1 MRLRFNHNTTKKII
15 ALSAAAAA
23 FMSVCGCT
31 PVQQNSPFLD
41 QQASEF
47 IGTSV
52 TETAIHTTTATTE
65 TTTTELSGPTF
76 SEIPLE
82 IPYMDICDTELVYQ
96 AEDTELTAVFE
107 TDNTKTDY
115 TGSGYVKGL
124 TGTLQNTFAFKTE
137 VPTSQHYDITI
148 IICADNGAECTLL
161 LNGEELTDIAVEAN
175 ESFISVTVPGI
186 FMDNGENTISIC
198 QKDGEMFLDCLELR
212 NNTSLAPNRYIEA
225 VSCDPEASPEVLRL
239 LNFLCDSYSGR
250 IISGQHVSGGGNS
263 EIEHIVKTTGKYP
276 AIRFDDMYPYSS
288 NGGEPEF
295 AETIDSC
302 LNWSERGGIVGL
314 MWHWY
319 APVGESCT
327 LKASEEFSLSAM
339 TEYSD
344 IAALAPEKLEQ
355 MEKNGEIS
363 SDCLALIRD
372 IDAVSQELKKLSDAD
387 VPVLWRPLHQAG
399 SGLYWWESD
408 GAEAYLW
415 LWDLI
420 YTRMTEYHSLHNLIW
435 VWNGTDK
442 DFVPDSNKFDIA
454 SADIYMPE
462 EDEFGS
468 GYEAFY
474 ALQEMAPNKLITLSE
489 CSSFPDLSLAFRD
502 GSVWSYFG
510 LWYEPYLTEE
520 DNGFVTAE
528 DLINIYNSEGVL
540 TREDYISYCEMY
552 DSESDTTINTE
563 EDHSYDE
570 EE

>member
-1 MRLRFNHNTTKKII
+1 MSLHFNYSALERFA
-15 ALSAAAAA
+15 ALAAAAA
-23 FMSVCGCT
+23 VFISVCGCT

-47 IGTSV
+47 IGT
-52 TETAIHTTTATTE
+52 TTAETTIPTVTTTTT
-65 TTTTELSGPTF
+65 TTTTELSGPEF
-76 SEIPLE
+76 SEVPLD

-96 AEDTELTAVFE
+96 AEDIELTAAFE

-124 TGTLQNTFAFKTE
+124 TGELQNTFAFKAE

-161 LNGEELTDIAVEAN
+161 LNDEELTDIAAEAN
-175 ESFISVTVPGI
+175 ESFVSVTVPGI
-186 FMDNGENTISIC
+186 FMEEGENTISIC
-198 QKDGEMFLDCLELR
+198 QKDGEMFLDCMELR

-225 VSCDPEASPEVLRL
+225 VSCDTEASPEVIRL

-250 IISGQHVSGGGNS
+250 IISGQHVSGSGNK
-263 EIEHIVKTTGKYP
+263 EIDHIVKTTGKYP

-295 AETIDSC
+295 AEITESCID
-302 LNWSERGGIVGL
+302 WSERGGIVGL

-319 APVGESCT
+319 APAGEPKN
-327 LKASEEFSLSAM
+327 LAMSEEFSISAVM
-339 TEYSD
+339 EYSGFAD
-344 IAALAPEKLEQ
+344 LAPKRLEQ

-363 SDCLALIRD
+363 SEFLALIKD
-372 IDAVSQELKKLSDAD
+372 IDAVSAELKKLSDSGI
-387 VPVLWRPLHQAG
+387 PVLWRPLHQAG
-399 SGLYWWESD
+399 SGIYWWESE

-442 DFVPDSNKFDIA
+442 NFVPDSSQFDIA
-454 SADIYMPE
+454 SADIYLSE
-462 EDEFGS
+462 EEEMGS

-474 ALQEMAPNKLITLSE
+474 ALQEMAPDKLVTLSE

-520 DNGFVTAE
+520 DNSFVTSE
-528 DLINIYNSEGVL
+528 DLISIYNSEGVL

-552 DSESDTTINTE
+552 DSEEDTLTTTTE
-563 EDHSYDE
+563 ESFSYDE
-570 EE
+570 